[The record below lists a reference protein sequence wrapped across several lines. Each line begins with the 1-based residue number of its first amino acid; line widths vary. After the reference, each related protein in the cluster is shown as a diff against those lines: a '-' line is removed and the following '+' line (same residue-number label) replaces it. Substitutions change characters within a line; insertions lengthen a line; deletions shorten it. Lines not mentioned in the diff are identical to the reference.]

1 MSPTRVE
8 FVQSLAFIKAKEQGK
23 RSQKALE
30 GTVAKGEVNKVT
42 AYQQHKKEEQQGSD
56 NIKLRPCKYCG

>member
-30 GTVAKGEVNKVT
+30 GTAAKGEVNKVT
-42 AYQQHKKEEQQGSD
+42 AYQQHKKEEQHGGD
-56 NIKLRPCKYCG
+56 DVKLSL